1 MKLAAVTVTDNPN
14 NHGFLLLQES
24 AKRHGY
30 DFHPVIAPFYG
41 FGTKILETA
50 KAAQSLK
57 SQDYTHIIFMD
68 AHDTYF
74 LRSAKSIK
82 TALFDPGFMFVS
94 AEKACW
100 PDPHKATD
108 YHYQSAPPSP
118 WCYVNSGQ
126 YLAPIDTFL
135 QIVEENPIID
145 TDDDQ
150 RWLTAVY
157 LQHTY
162 PIVLDINCKIFQSI
176 AFPTEND
183 FRVDDRGLIN
193 TITRSR
199 PFAAHGNGKTDMQWI
214 YNLKA

>member
-14 NHGFLLLQES
+14 NHGFLLLQQS

-30 DFHPVIAPFYG
+30 DFYPLVTRFYG
-41 FGTKILETA
+41 FGTKIIETA
-50 KAAQSLK
+50 KAAEDLK
-57 SQDYTHIIFMD
+57 RHGYSHILFMD

-74 LRSAKSIK
+74 LRPEKSIK
-82 TALFDPGFMFVS
+82 SALFDPGFMFVS

-100 PDPHKATD
+100 PDPHKASD
-108 YHYQSAPPSP
+108 YHYQAAPPSP

-135 QIVEENPIID
+135 QIVEENPIQHEA
-145 TDDDQ
+145 DDQ
-150 RWLTAVY
+150 RWLTGVY

-162 PIVLDINCKIFQSI
+162 PIILDINCKIFQSI
-176 AFPTEND
+176 AFADDND
-183 FRVDDRGLIN
+183 FRTDERGLIN

-199 PFAAHGNGKTDMQWI
+199 PFAAHGNGKTPMEWI
-214 YNLKA
+214 YQIK